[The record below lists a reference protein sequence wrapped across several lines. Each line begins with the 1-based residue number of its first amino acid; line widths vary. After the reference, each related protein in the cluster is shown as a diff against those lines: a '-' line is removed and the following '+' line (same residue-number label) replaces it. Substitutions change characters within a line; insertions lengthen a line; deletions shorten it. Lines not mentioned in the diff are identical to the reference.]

1 MEQFDDLYQEIILDH
16 YRSPRNKRP
25 VEGRAVKVHHENPL
39 CGDELELAVDVNGG
53 VIEDAA
59 FDGHGCAISQAS
71 ASMMTEAVE
80 GLSREEALE
89 LAENVRLMMHGQP
102 PPEDL
107 GDMMA
112 LEGVSKFPVR
122 VKCALLP
129 WMALKDALNRT
140 NGHGKGGGD
149 D

>member
-1 MEQFDDLYQEIILDH
+1 
-16 YRSPRNKRP
+16 
-25 VEGRAVKVHHENPL
+25 VKVQHENPL
-39 CGDELELAVDVNGG
+39 CGDELALAVDVANGT
-53 VIEDAA
+53 VDDVA
-59 FDGHGCAISQAS
+59 FDGHGCAISTAS

-80 GLSREEALE
+80 GLSPEDALE

-107 GDMMA
+107 GDLMA

-129 WMALKDALNRT
+129 WMALKDALNRG
-140 NGHGKGGGD
+140 NGHGKGDAD

>member
-1 MEQFDDLYQEIILDH
+1 MEFDDLYQEIILDH
-16 YRSPRNKRP
+16 YRSPRNKRS
-25 VEGRAVKVHHENPL
+25 VEGRAVRVQHENPL
-39 CGDELELAVDVNGG
+39 CGDELALAVDVENGT
-53 VIEDAA
+53 VDDVA
-59 FDGHGCAISQAS
+59 FDGHGCAISTAS

-80 GLSREEALE
+80 GLSRDEALE

-107 GDMMA
+107 GDLMA

-129 WMALKDALNRT
+129 WMALKDALSRG
-140 NGHGKGGGD
+140 NGNGNGESHD
-149 D
+149 